1 MNLETLSAFLL
12 TLLYFQAS
20 FSKNLTSTPKGLQQK
35 FIKKLPLFFYKIVI
49 FLVIVLEF
57 LAPLLIVYSTINE
70 EYKVYGLY
78 SLYALIVFTILATIL
93 YHKPMSGSFYSHLS
107 IIGGL
112 LALLIVFQK

>member
-1 MNLETLSAFLL
+1 MSNDPVLVQARDWNALL
-12 TLLYFQAS
+12 ARLGVAENNASVNYVNMQLVSWTGATWEWWYGVGLLLDFNDS
-20 FSKNLTSTPKGLQQK
+20 CIING
-35 FIKKLPLFFYKIVI
+35 
-49 FLVIVLEF
+49 
-57 LAPLLIVYSTINE
+57 TINE

>member
-1 MNLETLSAFLL
+1 MK
-12 TLLYFQAS
+12 
-20 FSKNLTSTPKGLQQK
+20 SKQGQGLVTN
-35 FIKKLPLFFYKIVI
+35 IVVGVGGLVITVIVI

-57 LAPLLIVYSTINE
+57 LGPLLIVYSTINE

-112 LALLIVFQK
+112 LALLVVFQK